1 VKEVDNTSFK
11 LWNTGIATNINGVG
25 VKNGVV
31 DVRRQIDIV
40 ILVKLVVGDLVL
52 NIIST
57 YVPPNR
63 P

>member
-1 VKEVDNTSFK
+1 
-11 LWNTGIATNINGVG
+11 
-25 VKNGVV
+25 V

-57 YVPPNR
+57 YVPSNR